1 MPTFYDISLPI
12 SHVMPVWPGDPSI
25 CIEQVSS
32 SLPGGGKLNVSRL
45 EMGTHTLTHVDAP
58 RHIKEHGL
66 TVDRIPLDLL
76 IGSALVV
83 EPRYEGNLI
92 TATDLGEL
100 GIRGAERLLIKT
112 RNSELWMGGPY
123 EFETDY
129 ISLSKDAGSWLVSRG
144 IKLVGIDYLSVDVFD
159 SHELEVHHTLLENGV
174 VILEG
179 LNLSQVPE
187 GRYELICLPLRIRQG
202 DGAPARAVLMR

>member
-1 MPTFYDISLPI
+1 MPVYYDISLPI
-12 SHVMPVWPGDPSI
+12 SPVMPVWPGDPYI
-25 CIEQVSS
+25 HIEQTS
-32 SLPGGGKLNVSRL
+32 SLVNGGRLNTSSL

-66 TVDRIPLDLL
+66 TVDRLPLDLL
-76 IGSALVV
+76 IGPAVVV

-100 GIRGAERLLIKT
+100 GIRGTERLLIKT
-112 RNSELWMGGPY
+112 RNSDLWRGGPY
-123 EFETDY
+123 EFEADFV
-129 ISLSKDAGSWLVSRG
+129 SLSRDAGPWLISKG
-144 IKLVGIDYLSVDVFD
+144 IKLVGIDYLSVDPFD
-159 SHELEVHHTLLENGV
+159 SEELEVHRSLLENGAV
-174 VILEG
+174 VLEG

-187 GRYELICLPLRIRQG
+187 GRYHLICLPLRVRDG

>member
-1 MPTFYDISLPI
+1 MPIYYDITLPI
-12 SHVMPVWPGDPSI
+12 SAAMPVWPGDPSI
-25 CIEQVSS
+25 HIQQIS
-32 SLPGGGKLNVSRL
+32 SLVNGGKLNISRL

-58 RHIKEHGL
+58 RHIKDQGL
-66 TVDRIPLDLL
+66 TVDRLPLDLL
-76 IGSALVV
+76 IGPAVVV

-100 GIRGAERLLIKT
+100 GVRGAQRLLIKT
-112 RNSELWMGGPY
+112 RNSDLWMGGPY

-129 ISLSKDAGSWLVSRG
+129 VSLSKDAAPWLLAKG
-144 IKLVGIDYLSVDVFD
+144 IKLVGVDYLSVDAFD
-159 SHELEVHHTLLENGV
+159 SEELEVHRTLLEKGV

-187 GRYELICLPLRIRQG
+187 GRYQLVCLPLKVRDG
-202 DGAPARAVLMR
+202 DGAPARVVLMH